1 MKSVFA
7 DADYWIALLHSREEL
22 HQEAARVSAGL
33 GPARIVTS
41 EMVLAEVLNALG
53 SRGETIRTKAAESI
67 EQLRQAPNVTIVPQ
81 TGAQFAEALASY
93 RGHRDKE
100 WSLTD
105 CASFLIMRE
114 SGLTEALT
122 RDHHFEQAGFI
133 ALLRGP
139 EAATTS

>member
-22 HQEAARVSAGL
+22 HRVAARVSASL
-33 GPARIVTS
+33 GPARIVPS

-53 SRGETIRTKAAESI
+53 SRGETIRAKAAESI

-81 TGAQFAEALASY
+81 TGAQFAQALAFYS
-93 RGHRDKE
+93 GHRDKE

-122 RDHHFEQAGFI
+122 RDHHFEQAEFT
-133 ALLRGP
+133 ALLQG
-139 EAATTS
+139 T

>member
-7 DADYWIALLHSREEL
+7 DADYWIALLHSKEEL
-22 HQEAARVSAGL
+22 HDAATRVWASL
-33 GPARIVTS
+33 GPVRLLTS

-53 SRGETIRTKAAESI
+53 SRGESIRAKAAESI

-81 TGAQFAEALASY
+81 TSTQFAEALAFF

-105 CASFLIMRE
+105 CASFIIMQE
-114 SGLTEALT
+114 SALTDALT
-122 RDHHFEQAGFI
+122 RDHHFEQAGFTV
-133 ALLRGP
+133 LLRG
-139 EAATTS
+139 SS